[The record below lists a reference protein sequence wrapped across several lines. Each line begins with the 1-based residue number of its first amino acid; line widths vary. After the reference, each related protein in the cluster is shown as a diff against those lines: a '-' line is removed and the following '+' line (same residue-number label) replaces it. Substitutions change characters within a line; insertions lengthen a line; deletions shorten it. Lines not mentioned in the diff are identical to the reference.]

1 MPGVNA
7 PGIVYFKGMNMK
19 HIFAAPLMVLA
30 LASPTLADRIPLN
43 NLSNYLNKMQTAKGA
58 FTQINDDG
66 TVTTGEISIKRPGR
80 IRFEYNPPD
89 NSLVMAGG
97 GTVAIFDPKS
107 NVAPQQFPLS
117 RTPLNLILAR
127 NVDLKKSGAVVGH
140 KDDGTATTVTVQ
152 DPEHPEYGNI
162 QLKFTPSPIQLRQ
175 WVITN
180 DAGQQTTVIL
190 GDLQQGVTIGS
201 RPFSITTEINARG
214 LN

>member
-1 MPGVNA
+1 
-7 PGIVYFKGMNMK
+7 MNMK
-19 HIFAAPLMVLA
+19 QTLLAPLMALA
-30 LASPTLADRIPLN
+30 LASPVLADRLPLN
-43 NLSNYLNKMQTAKGA
+43 NLSNYLNRMQTAKGT

-66 TVTTGEISIKRPGR
+66 TVTTGEILIKRPGR

-97 GTVAIFDPKS
+97 GTVAVFDPKS
-107 NVAPQQFPLS
+107 NVPPQQFPLR

-140 KDDGTATTVTVQ
+140 KDDGTATTVTVP
-152 DPEHPEYGNI
+152 DPKHPEYGSI
-162 QLKFTPSPIQLRQ
+162 QLKFTPNPIQLRQ
-175 WVITN
+175 WIITN

-190 GDLQQGVTIGS
+190 GDLQQGVSIGS

>member
-1 MPGVNA
+1 MDRRLFISGVLTA
-7 PGIVYFKGMNMK
+7 GFLAQP
-19 HIFAAPLMVLA
+19 A
-30 LASPTLADRIPLN
+30 LADKISLGA
-43 NLSNYLNKMQTAKGA
+43 LSNYLNSLQTAKGA

-66 TVTTGEISIKRPGR
+66 TVTTGEILIKRPGR

-97 GTVAIFDPKS
+97 GTVAVFDPKS
-107 NVAPQQFPLS
+107 NVPPEQFPLK

-127 NVDLKKSGAVVGH
+127 NVNLGRSNMVVGH
-140 KDDGTATTVTVQ
+140 GFDGTATTVTAQ

-162 QLKFTPSPIQLRQ
+162 QMKFTANPVQLRQ

-190 GDLQQGVTIGS
+190 GDLQTGVSLGS
-201 RPFSITTEINARG
+201 RPFSIDFEIRDRG